1 MNIDIDGM
9 SEAELLDLNHRV
21 VARLRLL
28 QQVRTHQTMLGFS
41 LGERVW
47 FQPEGPARRHGVV
60 TRYNKKTITVV
71 TDAGEHWKVSPTA
84 LHKDQGSNKAS
95 VSGNVIPLRRK

>member
-1 MNIDIDGM
+1 MNIDIDCM
-9 SEAELLDLNHRV
+9 SETELLDLNHRV

-28 QQVRTHQTMLGFS
+28 QQVRTHQAMLGFS

-47 FQPEGPARRHGVV
+47 FQPEGQARRHGVV

-71 TDAGEHWKVSPTA
+71 TDAGEHWKVSPPA

-95 VSGNVIPLRRK
+95 ASGNVIPLRRK